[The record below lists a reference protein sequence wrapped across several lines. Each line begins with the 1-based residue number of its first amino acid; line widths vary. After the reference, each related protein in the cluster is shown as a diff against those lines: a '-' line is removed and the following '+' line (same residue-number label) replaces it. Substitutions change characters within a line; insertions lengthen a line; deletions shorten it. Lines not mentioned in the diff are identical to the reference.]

1 MIGQTTTLHVYH
13 AFLYLSLP
21 SLHDY
26 NVKIISRFVEDV
38 NARERLSF
46 SFPELSSKE
55 RLKFP
60 YDNRAGEWSL
70 SQLKIYIY
78 ISRPRPLHFLEATSL
93 FLLFVISNVCT
104 NKNQQARGLLPV
116 LQCMARRGI
125 QAKEQ
130 NHEFRQAKS

>member
-21 SLHDY
+21 SLHVY

-38 NARERLSF
+38 NARERLSL

-78 ISRPRPLHFLEATSL
+78 FSSPPASL
-93 FLLFVISNVCT
+93 FGSHLFFLLFVISNVCT

-116 LQCMARRGI
+116 LQCMVRKGI

-130 NHEFRQAKS
+130 NHESFQAG